1 MQAVRRVS
9 SEVIVCASSAAMAI
23 AFDAG
28 GEERQNNYWVGD
40 LTKKEAEDLLALH
53 GHEDKTD
60 AFLDA
65 CSLAA
70 LFAFVL
76 S

>member
-9 SEVIVCASSAAMAI
+9 SEVIVCASSAAMAM

-40 LTKKEAEDLLALH
+40 LTKKEAEDLLAL
-53 GHEDKTD
+53 GTR
-60 AFLDA
+60 AGRLLDHA
-65 CSLAA
+65 PWLHVCIWS
-70 LFAFVL
+70 
-76 S
+76 